1 MVGKTILHYR
11 ILKEIGK
18 GGMGVVYKAEDTKL
32 HRAVAIKALS
42 ADLVGDQKA
51 RSRFMREARA
61 ASAID
66 HPNICTVYEINE
78 VDGVLFFVMPFV
90 EGKTLKKFI
99 GGRPVPLD
107 LALEFSLQLVDALA
121 EAHRSNVL
129 HRDIKSSNVML
140 NERNQVKVLDFGLAK
155 LTDADAQGEPEFP
168 GGGDITQL
176 GTPFGT
182 ASYMSPEQA
191 KGEAADARSDLFS
204 LGIVMYEMFTGRL
217 PFKGKSS
224 VEVMHAVIND
234 EPAPLGDEAPPG
246 LQTTMTRLLAK
257 NPAARYQTAGQV
269 LEDLRALVRGH
280 YAEKGV
286 IPADKS
292 ASFGA
297 STQREKGKGLIG
309 RAKDWVQRTFSVA
322 APQRDEV
329 SSGTPS
335 ATPDLTPSAWQ
346 SRDKQAIA
354 ILPFKNLSG
363 SPETEFYSFSLADSV
378 ITELAQLHELI
389 VRPSSYIAQYQNKDV
404 DPRIVG
410 TQLAVD
416 AVLIGGYLKAG
427 DRFRVTPQ
435 LVDVTSG
442 EIVWSEK
449 IDVDARDIITV
460 QDTISRRI
468 VEGLRVKTSSDE
480 QERLVKKS
488 PTENAEGYESY
499 LKGRTLLYKFTTQT
513 LDKSDLDSAVSMFN
527 NAIKQD
533 PNFALAHSGIGV
545 CLLEFVLKGMGG
557 LDYFG
562 RAKKSFQLALQTDST
577 LVEPRVRLVYI
588 DLIEGKSERARA
600 EIARL
605 LRHAPN
611 EPSVHSAAAYV
622 YRLSGQY
629 ERALEQWDLLLRI
642 NPTDVVFASY
652 NRARIYIYQHDYDKA
667 GASIA
672 TGLAFEPNH
681 PNLRTYGALVDYY
694 RGEIEKA
701 TIVLEDV
708 LARNP
713 DLHSH
718 PIFLAFCYLAKGDRE
733 RALGLIDDQVRA
745 TGLADQD
752 VAYRLATV
760 YAIDGDSELAFEW
773 LDRAISMGNE
783 NYPWFTSDPHWTSL
797 REDPRHKAI
806 MESLKA
812 KWERV
817 ISQIDLTQP

>member
-32 HRAVAIKALS
+32 HRSVAIKALS

-51 RSRFMREARA
+51 RTRFMREARA

-155 LTDADAQGEPEFP
+155 LTEADAQGEPELP

-234 EPAPLGDEAPPG
+234 EPAPLGDEAPLG

-269 LEDLRALVRGH
+269 LEDLRTLVRSH

-322 APQRDEV
+322 PPQRDEV

-404 DPRIVG
+404 DPRIIG
-410 TQLAVD
+410 AQLAVD
-416 AVLIGGYLKAG
+416 AVLIAGYH
-427 DRFRVTPQ
+427 
-435 LVDVTSG
+435 
-442 EIVWSEK
+442 
-449 IDVDARDIITV
+449 
-460 QDTISRRI
+460 
-468 VEGLRVKTSSDE
+468 
-480 QERLVKKS
+480 
-488 PTENAEGYESY
+488 NA
-499 LKGRTLLYKFTTQT
+499 
-513 LDKSDLDSAVSMFN
+513 
-527 NAIKQD
+527 
-533 PNFALAHSGIGV
+533 
-545 CLLEFVLKGMGG
+545 
-557 LDYFG
+557 
-562 RAKKSFQLALQTDST
+562 
-577 LVEPRVRLVYI
+577 
-588 DLIEGKSERARA
+588 
-600 EIARL
+600 
-605 LRHAPN
+605 
-611 EPSVHSAAAYV
+611 
-622 YRLSGQY
+622 
-629 ERALEQWDLLLRI
+629 
-642 NPTDVVFASY
+642 
-652 NRARIYIYQHDYDKA
+652 
-667 GASIA
+667 
-672 TGLAFEPNH
+672 
-681 PNLRTYGALVDYY
+681 
-694 RGEIEKA
+694 
-701 TIVLEDV
+701 
-708 LARNP
+708 
-713 DLHSH
+713 
-718 PIFLAFCYLAKGDRE
+718 
-733 RALGLIDDQVRA
+733 
-745 TGLADQD
+745 
-752 VAYRLATV
+752 
-760 YAIDGDSELAFEW
+760 
-773 LDRAISMGNE
+773 
-783 NYPWFTSDPHWTSL
+783 
-797 REDPRHKAI
+797 
-806 MESLKA
+806 
-812 KWERV
+812 
-817 ISQIDLTQP
+817 